1 MWEWWGVHKV
11 SQGNEK
17 GQKASKRA
25 GQCYWLGHG
34 VSAKGH
40 LSEFCFYTSRET
52 DRGSILPGDY
62 ISKKWH
68 SGPWERYLCD
78 ADAGDTYTFFYFFF
92 FLFATKCSM
101 WDLSFPTRH
110 QTAPTAMEGQSQP
123 WTAREVLTSFLL
135 NNDFRKGGQEPIF
148 RVSAGTKNE
157 FF

>member
-1 MWEWWGVHKV
+1 M
-11 SQGNEK
+11 
-17 GQKASKRA
+17 
-25 GQCYWLGHG
+25 CLP
-34 VSAKGH
+34 
-40 LSEFCFYTSRET
+40 
-52 DRGSILPGDY
+52 RGIYQSSVSILPEKLTEVLSFLV
-62 ISKKWH
+62 ITFQR
-68 SGPWERYLCD
+68 SGIQVLEK
-78 ADAGDTYTFFYFFF
+78 DTSVMQMQEIHIHFFF
-92 FLFATKCSM
+92 FATKCSM